1 MTIKARVPVH
11 ISAYFVGMAA
21 LCLAAGPLWR
31 MGLALGFAALH
42 EAGHLLAMALCG
54 VRPSRICL
62 TAAGVRIERPPALT
76 LTFAQEI
83 AIASAGPA
91 VSLLL
96 AGLFALLQRVIP
108 CPLPPDPC
116 LLNLGFGLFN
126 LLPVRQLDGGR
137 ALYFLL
143 CKRFSERAASRAILA
158 ASLLCLFAAAVGAA
172 LVCLRQG
179 ISLPLL
185 VAVAYLAACC

>member
-1 MTIKARVPVH
+1 MTFAKARVH

-31 MGLALGFAALH
+31 IGLALGFAALH
-42 EAGHLLAMALCG
+42 EAGHLLVMAFFKA
-54 VRPSRICL
+54 RPSRICL

-76 LTFAQEI
+76 LSFPQEI
-83 AIASAGPA
+83 AIALAGPA

-96 AGLFALLQRVIP
+96 AGLFALLPRVLP
-108 CPLPPDPC
+108 SPVPPDLC
-116 LLNLGFGLFN
+116 YLNLGFGLFN

-143 CKRFSERAASRAILA
+143 CRRFSERTAHRIVLVT
-158 ASLLCLFAAAVGAA
+158 SLLCLFAAAMGVA
-172 LVCLRQG
+172 LICLRQG
-179 ISLPLL
+179 VSLPLL
-185 VAVAYLAACC
+185 IAVAYLAMCC

>member
-1 MTIKARVPVH
+1 MTIKTHVPVH
-11 ISAYFVGMAA
+11 IDAYFVGMVA

-42 EAGHLLAMALCG
+42 EAGHLLAMALFG
-54 VRPSRICL
+54 ARPTRICL
-62 TAAGVRIERPPALT
+62 TAAGMRMERPPGLS
-76 LTFAQEI
+76 LSFPQEI
-83 AIASAGPA
+83 AVAFAGPA

-96 AGLFALLQRVIP
+96 AGLFALLELVL
-108 CPLPPDPC
+108 PLPSDLC

-143 CKRFSERAASRAILA
+143 CRRLQERAASRAILA
-158 ASLLCLFAAAVGAA
+158 TSLLCLFAAAAGTA

-179 ISLPLL
+179 VSLPLL
-185 VAVAYLAACC
+185 VAVGYLAACC